1 MADRLASLLDHF
13 SVTAQL
19 FHAGVLC
26 GSHLLAEQANQGQLH
41 LIRRGPLTVHHG
53 NDTLVIDRPSL
64 LLYPRPL
71 AHRFESDPQTGAEMA
86 CANLVFEGGTEN
98 SICNALPD
106 VVCLALDEM
115 PDAAAVLALLF
126 DEAFSARCGRATVVN
141 RLFEVVLVQV
151 LRELME
157 RSEVKGGMLAG
168 LAHPRLRHALVAMH
182 ADPAKGW
189 GLEELGQC
197 CGMSRSVFA
206 SSFKEVVG
214 STPGAYLQQ
223 WRISLAQRMLRQGKA
238 LQQIAQEIGYG
249 SETAFS
255 RAFRAQVGMP
265 PRQWREA
272 ARRGSSG
279 VAAGG
284 GNGVLSLS

>member
-1 MADRLASLLDHF
+1 MVDRLASLLDHF
-13 SVTAQL
+13 SVTAQV

-26 GSHLLAEQANQGQLH
+26 GSHLLAAQASQGQLH
-41 LIRRGPLTVHHG
+41 LIRRGPISVHHG
-53 NDTLVIDRPSL
+53 QQTLRIERPSL

-71 AHRFESDPQTGAEMA
+71 AHRFDSDPDTGAEMA

-106 VVCLALDEM
+106 VVCLPLDEM
-115 PDAAAVLALLF
+115 PDAANVLNLLF
-126 DEAFSARCGRATVVN
+126 DEAFGARCGRTTVVN
-141 RLFEVVLVQV
+141 RLFEVVLIQV

-157 RSEVKGGMLAG
+157 RNEVKGGMLAG
-168 LAHPRLRHALVAMH
+168 LANARLRHALVAMH
-182 ADPAKGW
+182 AEPGQDW
-189 GLEELGQC
+189 SLEALGQC

-206 SSFKEVVG
+206 NSFKEVVG

-223 WRISLAQRMLRQGKA
+223 WRIHLAQRMLRQGKA
-238 LQQIAQEIGYG
+238 LAHIAQAVGYG

-272 ARRGSSG
+272 MRKGS
-279 VAAGG
+279 VAEVA
-284 GNGVLSLS
+284 SLEE